1 MMINNDFS
9 YLFFFFPLVE
19 DKRPHIFLEISIIIV
34 VIITVSVEY
43 MRNYVVIWLQLN
55 GLTTDLGFF

>member
-1 MMINNDFS
+1 MIFLTFS
-9 YLFFFFPLVE
+9 FFPLVE